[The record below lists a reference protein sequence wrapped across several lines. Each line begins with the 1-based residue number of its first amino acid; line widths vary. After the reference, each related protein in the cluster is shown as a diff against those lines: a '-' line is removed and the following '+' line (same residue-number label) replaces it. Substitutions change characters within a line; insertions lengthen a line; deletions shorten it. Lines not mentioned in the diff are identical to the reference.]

1 MVERRER
8 CQLSLLPSLSSND
21 YHHTFT
27 MTAGNSRCVV
37 ERLSPCL
44 SSTLIGRL
52 VGDYRAVWRWSYLT
66 VIVIIG
72 FSIITIIIILRW
84 ELEERYK
91 ETADKG
97 RVSFLLIISAK
108 TELMISILF
117 YFNRLLQPL
126 KIVAFEIPNGEIIML
141 TGSYSSYNIDEAL
154 SVTKD
159 SCSLKDRKS
168 AKQQT
173 VETSKT
179 IVSL

>member
-1 MVERRER
+1 MKEICIILIPAKVLSGVKECLATAEQMQGVCRMVERRER

-117 YFNRLLQPL
+117 YFNRLL
-126 KIVAFEIPNGEIIML
+126 
-141 TGSYSSYNIDEAL
+141 
-154 SVTKD
+154 
-159 SCSLKDRKS
+159 
-168 AKQQT
+168 
-173 VETSKT
+173 
-179 IVSL
+179 